1 MADEKISALAA
12 ATDCANAD
20 LFVIVQGGGN
30 KKLTKALLLTS
41 GPSESL
47 ILKADAGSGVFLNTD
62 SGDAQLSVSDNGDIG
77 WHVEGNFLGVLTD
90 GTDVDT
96 FSGIAGGGY
105 QFEVSAVSTFI
116 IITQGAGQVMVDG
129 VGNNFQVASFAAIN
143 IEYLPATSGDWSGD
157 PAWDREAIDRLAAA
171 VAGLL
176 GTPIP

>member
-12 ATDCANAD
+12 ATECANAD

-30 KKLTKALLLTS
+30 KKLTKTLLLT
-41 GPSESL
+41 GAGGEGL
-47 ILKADAGSGVFLNTD
+47 VLKALTGDAIVLNTD
-62 SGDAQLSVSDNGDIG
+62 SGDAQFSVSDNGDVG
-77 WHVEGNFLGVLTD
+77 WHCEGNFNGVLTD

-96 FSGIAGGGY
+96 FTGIAGGGY
-105 QFEVSAVSTFI
+105 QFSVSAVSTWI
-116 IITQGAGQVMVDG
+116 IVTTGTGQVMVDG
-129 VGNNFQVASFAAIN
+129 VGNNFQVTNFTAIN

>member
-1 MADEKISALAA
+1 MADEKISALSA

-30 KKLTKALLLTS
+30 KKLTKALLLTN

-47 ILKADAGSGVFLNTD
+47 ILKAETGSGIFLNTD
-62 SGDAQLSVSDNGDIG
+62 SGDAQFSVSDNGDVG

-90 GTDVDT
+90 GVNVDQ
-96 FSGIAGGGY
+96 FSGIAGAGY
-105 QFEVSAVSTFI
+105 EFDVSAVSTFI
-116 IITQGAGQVMVDG
+116 VNTTGTGQLMVDG
-129 VGNNFQVASFAAIN
+129 VGNNFSLQNFASIF
-143 IEYLPATSGDWSGD
+143 IEYKPATSGDWSGD
-157 PAWDREAIDRLAAA
+157 PAWDKDAIDRLAAA